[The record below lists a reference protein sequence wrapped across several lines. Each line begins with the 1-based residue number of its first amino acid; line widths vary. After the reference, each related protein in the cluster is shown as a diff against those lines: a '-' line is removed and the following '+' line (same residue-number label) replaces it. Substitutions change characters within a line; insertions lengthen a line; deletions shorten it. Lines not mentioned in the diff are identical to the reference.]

1 MLNDEQLQAF
11 IQGRLRPDE
20 AARFAAEIEA
30 SDELQQRLAKLSVDK
45 NTEDLRHAG
54 RSELEPPVPT
64 DIAQTADYDSD
75 KSPSSLTIG
84 PYKLLKLVGS
94 GGMGEVWLAEQS
106 SPIKRRVAIK
116 MIKAGMDSKQIVARF
131 EAERQALALM
141 DHPNIAKVFDAGIAE
156 NGRPFVVME
165 YVKGIP
171 LTDYCDQARLPL
183 KERLQLFVPICAA
196 VQHAHQ
202 KGIIHRDLKPSNIL
216 V

>member
-1 MLNDEQLQAF
+1 M
-11 IQGRLRPDE
+11 
-20 AARFAAEIEA
+20 
-30 SDELQQRLAKLSVDK
+30 
-45 NTEDLRHAG
+45 
-54 RSELEPPVPT
+54 
-64 DIAQTADYDSD
+64 Y
-75 KSPSSLTIG
+75 
-84 PYKLLKLVGS
+84 
-94 GGMGEVWLAEQS
+94 
-106 SPIKRRVAIK
+106 
-116 MIKAGMDSKQIVARF
+116 
-131 EAERQALALM
+131 
-141 DHPNIAKVFDAGIAE
+141 DAGIAE